1 MATAVAAESFAQ
13 ERRSGRARR
22 HHTRSETGHRAHGI
36 LVLAGS
42 LAAMA
47 FALADPSAGADA
59 PAPAPTIRVEK
70 AWIRWLPTGVPAGGY
85 LTLTNTGD
93 RALILIDVSS
103 PAFGEVMLHRTRNR
117 AGTVEMLPVE
127 RITIEAH
134 TTLDFASLGY
144 HLMLMQES
152 KPLRPGDRVPITL
165 RFEDGATLTV
175 SFEVRP

>member
-1 MATAVAAESFAQ
+1 M
-13 ERRSGRARR
+13 
-22 HHTRSETGHRAHGI
+22 RSETQHRTRGI
-36 LVLAGS
+36 LVLAAS
-42 LAAMA
+42 LLAMA

-59 PAPAPTIRVEK
+59 PARAPSIRVEN
-70 AWIRWLPTGVPAGGY
+70 AWIRWLPTGLPAGGY
-85 LTLTNTGD
+85 LTLINTGD
-93 RALILIDVSS
+93 RALILIAASS

-152 KPLRPGDRVPITL
+152 QPLRAGDRVPITL
-165 RFEDGATLTV
+165 HFADGASLTV
-175 SFEVRP
+175 SFEVRS